1 MERMQ
6 ALHRFDF
13 HDQTAANHEV
23 EAVSTVDPCSLEIDR
38 DWNFTLV
45 GNPPNAQLACEA
57 S

>member
-1 MERMQ
+1 MQ